1 MSDILSNTFYSHRI
15 GSKTGTATTSR
26 VSTTF
31 EVIDYDSYKDSY
43 AVLYKSIAINHTQS
57 WQKSFNA
64 TPYESDALYCQPGW
78 NLVTLCGLNYIGTD
92 ITTSE
97 ATRVIVYKLYYKIKD
112 YLNTGMFV
120 TGSIDLATCIITANE
135 SAQSVTGQRV
145 YGASIQISDEFV
157 CYTYELD
164 SVLQT
169 GTINLGNL
177 ALYDGPV
184 SLENWNKDK
193 AIPAQDIWSRDSHV
207 VGLINIKD
215 GKNSTVGYH
224 TNVTVALTDEIKEKF
239 TPEQYATGVRI
250 DLNKTEVIE

>member
-1 MSDILSNTFYSHRI
+1 MSDTLSNTFYSHRT

-43 AVLYKSIAINHTQS
+43 AVLYKSITINHTQY
-57 WQKSFNA
+57 WQKNFVA

-78 NLVTLCGLNYIGTD
+78 NSVALCVLNYTGTD
-92 ITTSE
+92 TTTSE

-120 TGSIDLATCIITANE
+120 TGSIDLATCTVTANE
-135 SAQSVTGQRV
+135 SAQSITGQRV
-145 YGASIQISDEFV
+145 YGASIQISDEFI
-157 CYTYELD
+157 CYAYELD

-215 GKNSTVGYH
+215 GKNSTVGYSTSRTIPL
-224 TNVTVALTDEIKEKF
+224 TNELKMEFA
-239 TPEQYATGVRI
+239 PEQYSTGIRI
-250 DLNKTEVIE
+250 DASVTEVIE